1 MKVLIDLNIILDTF
15 LEREPFYID
24 SAEAMALAETNQVEG
39 VVAAHTLTTLF
50 YLVSRQLST
59 ARARTILTDLLQVV
73 RVAGVDQATIERSLQ
88 LPYRDFE
95 DAVQMAA
102 AMGAGAQ
109 FVVTRNIK
117 DFKAGPLPAI
127 QPAELVAL
135 LKSPP
140 EP

>member
-1 MKVLIDLNIILDTF
+1 MKVLIDLNVILDTL
-15 LEREPFYID
+15 LEREPFYAD
-24 SAEAMALAETNQVEG
+24 SAQAMALVETNKVEG
-39 VVAAHTLTTLF
+39 VVAAHSLTTLF

-73 RVAGVDQATIERSLQ
+73 RVAGVGQATIERSLQ

-117 DFKAGPLPAI
+117 DFKAGPLPTI
-127 QPAELVAL
+127 QPVELVAL

-140 EP
+140 ES